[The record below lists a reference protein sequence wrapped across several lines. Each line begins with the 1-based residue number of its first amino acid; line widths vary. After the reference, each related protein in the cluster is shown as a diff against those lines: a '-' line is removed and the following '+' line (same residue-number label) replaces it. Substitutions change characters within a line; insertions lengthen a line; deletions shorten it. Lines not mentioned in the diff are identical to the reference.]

1 MKKLLLLLSFL
12 PLCIWGN
19 AGGKALA
26 NAVVSFGG
34 FCSGV
39 VVSPDGLVFT
49 NHHCGYDAI
58 QQHSS
63 VEHDYLRD
71 GFVADSLSKE
81 LPNPDLFVTE
91 RVLQA
96 IPVGTKENDRAL
108 IVDSISTLL
117 AQEAVANDTLLR
129 AEITPFYG
137 GYEFYL
143 SVYKDYYDVRLVF
156 APPSSVGKF
165 GGDTDN
171 WVWPRHTGDFSVFR
185 IYADQNNA
193 AMINVR
199 TIK

>member
-1 MKKLLLLLSFL
+1 MKKRLLLLSFL

-19 AGGKALA
+19 EGMWLPCCLSKQTQQVMKEMGLELSSEQLYNPGGKALA

-63 VEHDYLRD
+63 MEHDYLRD

-81 LPNPDLFVTE
+81 LPNPDLFVSFLIRTEDVTE

-129 AEITPFYG
+129 AEITPF
-137 GYEFYL
+137 L
-143 SVYKDYYDVRLVF
+143 
-156 APPSSVGKF
+156 
-165 GGDTDN
+165 
-171 WVWPRHTGDFSVFR
+171 WW
-185 IYADQNNA
+185 
-193 AMINVR
+193 
-199 TIK
+199 